1 MKAWRL
7 EKAGGRLSL
16 EELPLPPVRPG
27 AALVRL
33 HAAPVLSYMGD
44 VLAGKVATVYRF
56 PSHTFTPGTNGAGT
70 VEAVGPGVF
79 HLRPEQRV
87 VLNPHFVVDERGVEP
102 AQILIGLT
110 RISSDSAP
118 VQEEWPDGTFA
129 EYALMPAGA
138 LTPTGDG
145 LTPERLAT
153 LGKFTVPYGGFA
165 RIGLTA
171 GETVIVNGATGY
183 FGSAATLLAAA
194 MGAARVVAAG
204 RDAAT
209 LAMLAATLGPRGVPV
224 VLTGDV
230 TADAATLR
238 DAAGGGAHA
247 AIDLVGRAGDSSSTV
262 ATMRAL
268 RRGGRLALMGS
279 MTVPLSVGYGELV
292 INDLTIVGQF
302 MYPKDSL
309 ARLIAMAASGMLD
322 LAVVQIRS
330 FPLAELPSALTH
342 AAGMRGLQATV
353 LTMPGP

>member
-7 EKAGGRLSL
+7 ERAGGRLSL
-16 EELPLPPVRPG
+16 EEVPVPSLRSG
-27 AALVRL
+27 TVLVRL
-33 HAAPVLSYMGD
+33 SAAPVLSYMGD
-44 VLAGKVATVYRF
+44 VLAGKIATIYRF
-56 PSHTFTPGTNGAGT
+56 PDHAFTPGTNGAGT
-70 VEAVGPGVF
+70 VEAVGPAVF
-79 HLRPEQRV
+79 HLRAGQRV
-87 VLNPHFVVDERGVEP
+87 VLNPHFVVDERGVDP

-110 RISSDSAP
+110 RIGPDSAP

-129 EYALMPAGA
+129 EYALMPASA
-138 LTPTGDG
+138 LTPSGDG

-153 LGKFTVPYGGFA
+153 LGKFTVPYGGFV
-165 RIGLTA
+165 RIGLEA

-183 FGSAATLLAAA
+183 FGSAAALLAAA

-209 LAMLAATLGPRGVPV
+209 LATIGTALGPRGAIA
-224 VLTGDV
+224 VLTGDA
-230 TADAATLR
+230 TSDAATLR

-247 AIDLVGRAGDSSSTV
+247 AIDLVGRAQDSSSTV

-279 MTVPLSVGYGELV
+279 MAVPLSVGYGELV

-309 ARLIAMAASGMLD
+309 AKLIAMAASGVLD
-322 LAVVQIRS
+322 LAAVQIRS
-330 FPLAELPSALTH
+330 FPLGALPAALAH

-353 LTMPGP
+353 LRM

>member
-7 EKAGGRLSL
+7 ERAGGRLSL
-16 EELPLPPVRPG
+16 EDVPVPALRPG

-44 VLAGKVATVYRF
+44 VLAGKIATIYRF
-56 PSHTFTPGTNGAGT
+56 PDRSFTPGTNGAGT
-70 VEAVGPGVF
+70 VEAVGSAVF
-79 HLRPEQRV
+79 HLHAGQRV
-87 VLNPHFVVDERGVEP
+87 VLNPHFVVDERGGEP

-110 RISSDSAP
+110 RIGQDSGP
-118 VQEEWPDGTFA
+118 VQAEWPDGTFA
-129 EYALMPAGA
+129 EYALMPASA
-138 LTPTGDG
+138 LTPAGDG
-145 LTPERLAT
+145 FPPERLAT

-165 RIGLTA
+165 RIGLQA
-171 GETVIVNGATGY
+171 GETVIVNGASGY
-183 FGSAATLLAAA
+183 FGSAAVLLAAA

-209 LAMLAATLGPRGVPV
+209 LATVGAALGPRGAMV

-230 TADAATLR
+230 TVDAAALR
-238 DAAGGGAHA
+238 EASGGGAHA
-247 AIDLVGRAGDSSSTV
+247 AIDLVGRAGESASTV

-279 MTVPLSVGYGELV
+279 MTVPLAVGYGELV
-292 INDLTIVGQF
+292 VNDLTIVGQF

-309 ARLIAMAASGMLD
+309 ARLIAMAAAGTLD
-322 LAVVQIRS
+322 LAAVQIRA
-330 FPLAELPSALTH
+330 FPLEALPGALAH

-353 LTMPGP
+353 LTM

>member
-16 EELPLPPVRPG
+16 EEVPVPALRPG
-27 AALVRL
+27 SALVRL
-33 HAAPVLSYMGD
+33 AAAPVLSYMGD
-44 VLAGKVATVYRF
+44 VLAGKIATIYRF
-56 PSHTFTPGTNGAGT
+56 PDHAFTPGTNGAGT
-70 VEAVGPGVF
+70 VEAVGPAVF
-79 HLRPEQRV
+79 HLRVGQRV
-87 VLNPHFVVDERGVEP
+87 VLNPHFVVDERGVDP

-110 RISSDSAP
+110 RIGPDSAP
-118 VQEEWPDGTFA
+118 VQEEWSDGTFA

-138 LTPTGDG
+138 LTPSGDSVAVD
-145 LTPERLAT
+145 RLAT

-165 RIGLTA
+165 RIGLEA

-183 FGSAATLLAAA
+183 FGSAAAILAAA

-209 LAMLAATLGPRGVPV
+209 LATIGAALGRRGAIA
-224 VLTGDV
+224 VLTGDAA
-230 TADAATLR
+230 ADAAALR
-238 DAAGGGAHA
+238 EAAGGGAHA

-292 INDLTIVGQF
+292 IGDLTIVGQF

-309 ARLIAMAASGMLD
+309 ARLIAMAESGVLD
-322 LAVVQIRS
+322 LGAVQIRS
-330 FPLAELPSALTH
+330 FPLAELPAAMTH

-353 LTMPGP
+353 LRM